1 MGIVIIGRRNM
12 KDTTDYVC
20 LEYIMTGQF
29 ADCKEQMEQFK
40 SLLTDDAQKEVI
52 LPSIND

>member
-1 MGIVIIGRRNM
+1 MIIGRRNM